1 MALTKVTFSMIDGP
15 FINVKDFGAVGDG
28 TTNDTAAVVLAIA
41 ASAGKVLLWPAGT
54 YLINNNTV
62 VPVSNSAWCLTPN
75 ATITNVTTSAVY
87 TVISIDGVSNFAIY
101 GGGTIQGYVVNNA
114 SANAILVNISNSAG
128 TIDTKNILIDNITFT
143 NSNGECIFIGSGGG
157 ASVGCQ
163 NVTVNNCKITGARRN
178 GIAVG
183 AANFVTITNN
193 EISATSN
200 PDHVEICSGIDVEPL
215 TGQFTKNLHIGN
227 NYIHGNDGCGI
238 SLYGNVGGSFGA
250 EAIINVSIDNNS
262 LDDNC
267 KFGLNISS
275 TLVAS
280 LETTTTAKLSIT
292 NNVVTGLNRRGGINV
307 DLNRECAV
315 IGNSITGELNAATH
329 PTNTNFLSGI
339 TINACTRVVVS
350 DNSVRTTNS
359 NGFYLYQS
367 FNCIIAN
374 NVADNLL
381 VDGVFSQSNTDCEFT
396 GNVMS
401 NIKEAGIYSLNDN
414 YCNFL
419 NNRIID
425 NNTSG
430 LVTTDQQGSAI
441 VVTYSAAN
449 APTNIKVMGNTVRT
463 PTTTPTYPLNIV
475 GANVTN
481 CVACPNDF
489 RGTFVNGV
497 TNTGTGTIL
506 TQANVINLT

>member
-1 MALTKVTFSMIDGP
+1 MSLTKATFSMIDGP
-15 FINVKDFGAVGDG
+15 FINVKDYGAVGNG
-28 TTNDTAAVVLAIA
+28 TTNDTAAVLLAIA
-41 ASAGKVLLWPAGT
+41 DSAGKVLLWPAGT

-62 VPVSNSAWCLTPN
+62 TPVSNSAWCITPS
-75 ATITNVTTSAVY
+75 AIITNVTTSAQYVM
-87 TVISIDGVSNFAIY
+87 IQIDGESNFTIY
-101 GGGTIQGYVVNNA
+101 GGGTIQGYVVNNPV
-114 SANAILVNISNSAG
+114 ANAILVDISNTAA
-128 TIDTKNILIDNITFT
+128 TVNTKNILIDNITFT
-143 NSNGECIFIGSGGG
+143 NSNGECIYIGSGGG

-163 NVTVNNCKITGARRN
+163 NVTINNCKISGARRN

-215 TGQFTKNLHIGN
+215 AGMVSQNLHIGN
-227 NYIHGNDGCGI
+227 NYIYGNDGCGI
-238 SLYGNVGGSFGA
+238 SIYGGVGGSVGN
-250 EAIINVSIDNNS
+250 EVIRNVSVDNNS

-267 KFGLNISS
+267 KGGLSVSS

-280 LETTTTAKLSIT
+280 FESTTTFKLSVT

-307 DLNRECAV
+307 DLNRECAIV
-315 IGNSITGELNAATH
+315 GNSVTGELASATH
-329 PTNTNFLSGI
+329 PTNTNFLSGM
-339 TINACTRVVVS
+339 TINACTRVTVS

-359 NGFYLYQS
+359 NGFYIYQS
-367 FNCIIAN
+367 NNCIVAN
-374 NVADNLL
+374 NVADNVL
-381 VDGVFSQSNTDCEFT
+381 VNGVFSQSNTDCEFT

-401 NIKEAGIYSLNDN
+401 TIREAGIYSLNDN
-414 YCNFL
+414 YGNFL

-430 LVTTDQQGSAI
+430 LVTTNLQGSAI
-441 VVTYSAAN
+441 VVTNSGAN
-449 APTNIKVMGNTVRT
+449 TPTNIKVMGNTVRT
-463 PTTTPTYPLNIV
+463 PTTTPTYPLNIK

-497 TNTGTGTIL
+497 TDTGTGTIL

>member
-15 FINVKDFGAVGDG
+15 FINVKDYGAVGNG
-28 TTNDTAAVVLAIA
+28 TTNDTAAVLLAIA
-41 ASAGKVLLWPAGT
+41 DSAGKVLLWPAGT

-62 VPVSNSAWCLTPN
+62 RPISNSAWCLTPS

-87 TVISIDGVSNFAIY
+87 VMIQIDGVSNFAIY
-101 GGGTIQGYVVNNA
+101 GGGTIQGYVVNNPA
-114 SANAILVNISNSAG
+114 ANAISVDITNSAA
-128 TIDTKNILIDNITFT
+128 TVNTKNILIDNINFT

-157 ASVGCQ
+157 PSVGCR

-193 EISATSN
+193 EISNTFN

-215 TGQFTKNLHIGN
+215 TGQLATNIYIAN
-227 NYIHGNDGCGI
+227 NYIYGNHGCGI
-238 SLYGNVGGSFGA
+238 SIYGGVGGSVGA
-250 EAIINVSIDNNS
+250 EAITNVSINDNTLN
-262 LDDNC
+262 DNC
-267 KFGLNISS
+267 KGGLSVSS

-280 LETTTTAKLSIT
+280 LETTTTARLSIT
-292 NNVVTGLNRRGGINV
+292 NNQLSGLNRRGGINV
-307 DLNRECAV
+307 DLNREATI
-315 IGNSITGELNAATH
+315 IGNSLTGELATATH

-339 TINACTRVVVS
+339 TVNASTKIVVS
-350 DNSVRTTNS
+350 NNSVRTTNS
-359 NGFYLYQS
+359 NGFYIYQS
-367 FNCIIAN
+367 NNCIVAN
-374 NVADNLL
+374 NVADNIL
-381 VDGVFSQSNTDCEFT
+381 VNGVFSQSNTDCEFT
-396 GNVMS
+396 GNTMS
-401 NIKEAGIYSLNDN
+401 TIRQVGIYSLNDN
-414 YCNFL
+414 YGNFL

-430 LVTTDQQGSAI
+430 FVTTNLQGSAI
-441 VVTYSAAN
+441 VVTFSSTN
-449 APTNIKVMGNTVRT
+449 TPTNMKVMGNTVRT
-463 PTTTPTYPLNIV
+463 PTTTPTYPLNIQ

-497 TNTGTGTIL
+497 TDTGTGTIL
-506 TQANVINLT
+506 TQASVINLT

>member
-15 FINVKDFGAVGDG
+15 FINVKDYGAIGNG
-28 TTNDTAAVVLAIA
+28 TTNDTAAVLLAIA
-41 ASAGKVLLWPAGT
+41 DSAGKVLLWPVGT
-54 YLINNNTV
+54 YLINNNV
-62 VPVSNSAWCLTPN
+62 VSPVSNSAWCITPS
-75 ATITNVTTSAVY
+75 AIITNVTTSAVY
-87 TVISIDGVSNFAIY
+87 NLIIIDAVSNFALY

-114 SANAILVNISNSAG
+114 AANAILVNISNSAA
-128 TIDTKNILIDNITFT
+128 TINTKNILIDNITFT
-143 NSNGECIFIGSGGG
+143 NSNGECIFIGSGGA
-157 ASVGCQ
+157 ASVGCR
-163 NVTVNNCKITGARRN
+163 NVTVNNCRISGARRN

-193 EISATSN
+193 EISATYN
-200 PDHVEICSGIDVEPL
+200 PDHVEICSGIDIEPL
-215 TGQFTKNLHIGN
+215 AGQLATNIYIAN
-227 NYIHGNDGCGI
+227 NYIYSNYGCGI
-238 SLYGNVGGSFGA
+238 SLYGGAGSVGS
-250 EAIINVSIDNNS
+250 EVISNVSIDNNS

-267 KFGLNISS
+267 KGGLGVSS

-280 LETTTTAKLSIT
+280 LETTTTVKVSIT
-292 NNVVTGLNRRGGINV
+292 NNEIKNLNRRGGINV
-307 DLNRECAV
+307 DLDREASV
-315 IGNSITGELNAATH
+315 IGNSVTGELASATH

-381 VDGVFSQSNTDCEFT
+381 VNGVFSQSNTDCEFT

-401 NIKEAGIYSLNDN
+401 TIREAGIYSLNDN
-414 YCNFL
+414 YGNFL

-430 LVTTDQQGSAI
+430 FVTTNLQGSAI
-441 VVTYSAAN
+441 VVTYSSSN
-449 APTNIKVMGNTVRT
+449 TPTNMKVMGNTVRT
-463 PTTTPTYPLNIV
+463 PTTTPTFPLNV
-475 GANVTN
+475 KGANVTN

-497 TNTGTGTIL
+497 TDTGTGTIL
-506 TQANVINLT
+506 SQANVINLT

>member
-62 VPVSNSAWCLTPN
+62 VPVSNSAWCLTPS
-75 ATITNVTTSAVY
+75 AIITNVTTSAQYVM
-87 TVISIDGVSNFAIY
+87 IQIDGKSNFAIY

-114 SANAILVNISNSAG
+114 AANAISVDISNSAA
-128 TIDTKNILIDNITFT
+128 TVNTKNILIDNITFT
-143 NSNGECIFIGSGGG
+143 NSNGECIYIGSGGA

-163 NVTVNNCKITGARRN
+163 NVTVNNCKISGARRN

-215 TGQFTKNLHIGN
+215 AGMVSQNIHIGN

-238 SLYGNVGGSFGA
+238 SIYGGVGGSSGN

-262 LDDNC
+262 LHDNC
-267 KFGLNISS
+267 KGGLNVSS

-292 NNVVTGLNRRGGINV
+292 NNVVTGLNHRGGINV

-315 IGNSITGELNAATH
+315 IGNSITGELAAATH
-329 PTNTNFLSGI
+329 PTNASFLSGI
-339 TINACTRVVVS
+339 TINACTRVTVS
-350 DNSVRTTNS
+350 NNSVRTTN
-359 NGFYLYQS
+359 NHGFYLYQS
-367 FNCIIAN
+367 YNCIIAN

-381 VDGVFSQSNTDCEFT
+381 VYGVLSQSNNDCEFT

-401 NIKEAGIYSLNDN
+401 TIKEAGIYSLNDN

-419 NNRIID
+419 NNRIIN

-430 LVTTDQQGSAI
+430 LVTTNQQGSAI

-449 APTNIKVMGNTVRT
+449 TPTNIKVMGNTVRT
-463 PTTTPTYPLNIV
+463 PTTTPTYPLKIV

-497 TNTGTGTIL
+497 TDTGTGTIL

>member
-15 FINVKDFGAVGDG
+15 FINVKDFGAVGNG
-28 TTNDTAAVVLAIA
+28 TTNDTAAVLLAIA

-54 YLINNNTV
+54 YLINNNPII
-62 VPVSNSAWCLTPN
+62 PVSNSAWCLTPS

-87 TVISIDGVSNFAIY
+87 VMFSIDGVSNFTLY
-101 GGGTIQGYVVNNA
+101 GGGTIQGYVVNNPV
-114 SANAILVNISNSAG
+114 ANAILVNISNSAA

-143 NSNGECIFIGSGGG
+143 NSNGECIYIGSGGG

-163 NVTVNNCKITGARRN
+163 NVTINNCKISGARRN

-200 PDHVEICSGIDVEPL
+200 PDHAEICSGIDVEPL
-215 TGQFTKNLHIGN
+215 VGQVSKNLHIAN

-238 SLYGNVGGSFGA
+238 SIYGGVGGSFGA
-250 EAIINVSIDNNS
+250 EAIVNVSIDNNS

-267 KFGLNISS
+267 KAGLSVSS

-280 LETTTTAKLSIT
+280 LEATTTQKLSIT
-292 NNVVTGLNRRGGINV
+292 NNVVTGLNRRGGISV

-315 IGNSITGELNAATH
+315 TGNSITGELASATH
-329 PTNTNFLSGI
+329 PTNTSFLSGI

-359 NGFYLYQS
+359 NGFYFYQS
-367 FNCIIAN
+367 NNCIIAN

-381 VDGVFSQSNTDCEFT
+381 VAGVLSQSNTDCEFT

-401 NIKEAGIYSLNDN
+401 TIREAGIYSLNDTF
-414 YCNFL
+414 CNFL
-419 NNRIID
+419 NNRIIN

-430 LVTTDQQGSAI
+430 LLTTNQQGSAI
-441 VVTYSAAN
+441 VVTYSSTN
-449 APTNIKVMGNTVRT
+449 TPTNIKVMGNTVRT
-463 PTTTPTYPLNIV
+463 PTTTPTFPLNIV
-475 GANVTN
+475 GPNVTN

-497 TNTGTGTIL
+497 TDTGTGTIL